1 MEALLQE
8 KNKELTFNTGLCGE
22 RVVVG
27 TTLEAVYMLFETRRQ
42 QDKVA

>member
-8 KNKELTFNTGLCGE
+8 KNKELTFNTGCCGE

-27 TTLEAVYMLFETRRQ
+27 TTLEAVYVLFEIKRE
-42 QDKVA
+42 QDKIG